1 MVLPVLPALA
11 TPPLL
16 TALDRLLAGETVP
29 SGVEGDIQ
37 DGAAA
42 TTRAFGVEWGTLLT
56 VLMAFAIG
64 AAVVYLALQVARV
77 VLVRRPAFQHGAAR
91 LSLPAAVAAGLLASR
106 IWLGVMAEEQT
117 WYRPASFLMLIAV
130 AAAGAWAAW
139 RLVGVIEEGIPAA
152 TRRPASSTA
161 ASDASARRPS

>member
-1 MVLPVLPALA
+1 MVFPALPALA

-16 TALDRLLAGETVP
+16 TTLDRLLAGETVP
-29 SGVEGDIQ
+29 TGVEGDFQ

-77 VLVRRPAFQHGAAR
+77 VLVRRPAFQQGAAR
-91 LSLPAAVAAGLLASR
+91 LSLPACWPPGSGSGSWPRSR
-106 IWLGVMAEEQT
+106 PGT
-117 WYRPASFLMLIAV
+117 
-130 AAAGAWAAW
+130 G
-139 RLVGVIEEGIPAA
+139 
-152 TRRPASSTA
+152 RRRS
-161 ASDASARRPS
+161 